1 MLNFDIADSRGVGV
15 WSSDSIA
22 VDGPD
27 GTKQEVPW
35 SIATYIQLSNVKYR
49 SKARFYCVKK
59 GTRVMCMS

>member
-1 MLNFDIADSRGVGV
+1 MLNFDITDSRGVGV

-35 SIATYIQLSNVKYR
+35 SIAAYIQLSNVKYR
-49 SKARFYCVKK
+49 SKARFYCV
-59 GTRVMCMS
+59 